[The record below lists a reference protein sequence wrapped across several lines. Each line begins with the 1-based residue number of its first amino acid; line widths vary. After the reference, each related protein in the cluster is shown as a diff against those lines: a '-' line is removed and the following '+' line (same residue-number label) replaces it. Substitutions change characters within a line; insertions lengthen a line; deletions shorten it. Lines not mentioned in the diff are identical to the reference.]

1 MCLKDFGGVV
11 HSHRNDR
18 ASGFAGDFETSFM
31 ERKELQLVCICVSS
45 TFREDTDGDAGF
57 YFFDRGQDSLQPLF
71 DIFSVKEQTVKITH
85 PVGKKRV
92 TLHFF
97 LGDVTGADR
106 AAAVA
111 EHNVKIALMVS
122 DVKHRCIFRNIFFTD
137 DRYLCAGFP
146 QDKFENSLNDA
157 QGADFLCAR

>member
-1 MCLKDFGGVV
+1 MCLKDFSGVV

-57 YFFDRGQDSLQPLF
+57 YFFDCGQDSFQSLF
-71 DIFSVKEQTVKITH
+71 DIFSVKEQTVKIAH

-97 LGDVTGADR
+97 LGDVTGAER

-111 EHNVKIALMVS
+111 EHNVKIASMVS

-137 DRYLCAGFP
+137 DRHLRAGFP
-146 QDKFENSLNDA
+146 QNQFEYSLYEA
-157 QGADFLCAR
+157 